1 MGELSDFARIV
12 LFASAGL
19 LAAIVSY
26 PLAERVRVPA
36 PVLFL
41 AAAAVASDMIS
52 DLEGLLSPVE
62 VGEIG
67 TVALIVILF
76 EGGMQVG
83 WGRFRESIWPI
94 GILGVP
100 GTLLTG
106 AIVACGAH
114 LLLDLDW
121 TTAAIIG
128 AALAPT
134 DPAVMFSVLGNREV
148 GGRSGTILQGE
159 SGANDPVAIALIIGL
174 LDYATENGSGLAVT
188 ERFLLEMGVGVVVG
202 VIGARLLS
210 WTARRVP
217 LAGGSFYP
225 LRLLAA
231 AGVVYGTAAV
241 LHGSG
246 FLAVFVAGI
255 LLGDERFPY
264 KSETRGF
271 LAPAAGLAEITVFVA
286 LGLTV
291 DLGTFPSETWVDGA
305 VIAVLL
311 VLVARPLMVAALLWR
326 SDLTRNERLLISWA
340 GMKGAV
346 PILLGSFAV
355 IAAVDHSLLIY
366 DVVFVVV
373 TATVLVQ
380 GLLLTPVA
388 NRLGIRMESVEP
400 EPWSVAVVGGSYVVG
415 AGSAAAGVALRDLPL
430 GGNGWVSEIQRN
442 GASVGT
448 RGAQV
453 LEVGDRVTVITTDVE
468 RERVRGLL
476 EGT

>member
-1 MGELSDFARIV
+1 V

-19 LAAIVSY
+19 LAAILSY
-26 PLAERVRVPA
+26 PVAERLRIPA

-41 AAAAVASDMIS
+41 AAAAVASDLIG
-52 DLEGLLSPVE
+52 DLEGLLTPVE
-62 VGEIG
+62 VGDIG

-83 WGRFRESIWPI
+83 WARFRASIWPI
-94 GILGVP
+94 GLLGVP
-100 GTLLTG
+100 GTLATG
-106 AIVACGAH
+106 AIVAAGAH
-114 LLLDLDW
+114 LVLDLDW

-174 LDYATENGSGLAVT
+174 LDFATDQGSGLAVT
-188 ERFLLEMGVGVVVG
+188 ERFLLEMGVGLVVG
-202 VIGARLLS
+202 VIGARLLA

-217 LAGGSFYP
+217 LAAGSFYP
-225 LRLLAA
+225 LQLLAA
-231 AGVVYGTAAV
+231 AGIVFGVAAV

-291 DLGTFPSETWVDGA
+291 DLGSFPSRTWVDGA
-305 VIAVLL
+305 VIAVVV
-311 VLVARPLMVAALLWR
+311 VLIARPLVVSALLWR
-326 SDLTRNERLLISWA
+326 TDLNRAERLFISWA

-346 PILLGSFAV
+346 PILLGSYAV
-355 IAAVDHSLLIY
+355 IAAVDHALLIY

-373 TATVLVQ
+373 TGTVLVQ
-380 GLLLTPVA
+380 GLLLSPVA
-388 NRLGIRMESVEP
+388 RRLGIPMETVAQR
-400 EPWSVAVVGGSYVVG
+400 PWSLAVVGGSYVVVD
-415 AGSAAAGVALRDLPL
+415 GSAAVGVALRDLPL
-430 GGNGWVSEIQRN
+430 GGDGWVSEIVRD
-442 GASVGT
+442 GAEVGA

-453 LEVGDRVTVITTDVE
+453 LEAGDRVTVITTDDE
-468 RERVRGLL
+468 RERVRALL
-476 EGT
+476 EGG

>member
-1 MGELSDFARIV
+1 M

-19 LAAIVSY
+19 LAAILSY
-26 PLAERVRVPA
+26 PVAERLRIPA

-41 AAAAVASDMIS
+41 AAAAIASDLIG
-52 DLEGLLSPVE
+52 DLEGVLTPVE

-83 WGRFRESIWPI
+83 WTRFRASIWPI
-94 GILGVP
+94 GLLGVP
-100 GTLLTG
+100 GTLATG
-106 AIVACGAH
+106 AIVAAGAH
-114 LLLDLDW
+114 LVLDLDW

-174 LDYATENGSGLAVT
+174 LDFATDKGSGLAVT
-188 ERFLLEMGVGVVVG
+188 ERFLLEMGVGLVVG
-202 VIGARLLS
+202 VIGARLLA

-217 LAGGSFYP
+217 LAAGSFYP
-225 LRLLAA
+225 LQLLAA
-231 AGVVYGTAAV
+231 AGIVFGVAAV

-291 DLGTFPSETWVDGA
+291 DLGSFPSRTWVDGA
-305 VIAVLL
+305 VIAVVV
-311 VLVARPLMVAALLWR
+311 VLIARPLVVSALLWR
-326 SDLTRNERLLISWA
+326 TDLNRAERLFISWA

-346 PILLGSFAV
+346 PILLGSYAV
-355 IAAVDHSLLIY
+355 IAAVDHALLIY

-373 TATVLVQ
+373 TGTVLVQ
-380 GLLLTPVA
+380 GLLLSPVA
-388 NRLGIRMESVEP
+388 RRLGIPMETVAQR
-400 EPWSVAVVGGSYVVG
+400 PWSLAVVGGSYVVVD
-415 AGSAAAGVALRDLPL
+415 GSAAVGVALRDLPL
-430 GGNGWVSEIQRN
+430 GGDGWVSEIVRD
-442 GASVGT
+442 GAEVGA

-453 LEVGDRVTVITTDVE
+453 LEAGDRVTVITTDDE
-468 RERVRGLL
+468 RERVRALL
-476 EGT
+476 EGG

>member
-19 LAAIVSY
+19 LAAILSY
-26 PLAERVRVPA
+26 PVAERLRIPA

-41 AAAAVASDMIS
+41 AAAAVASDLIG
-52 DLEGLLSPVE
+52 DLEGLLTPVE
-62 VGEIG
+62 VGDIG

-83 WGRFRESIWPI
+83 WTRFRASIWPI
-94 GILGVP
+94 GLLGVP
-100 GTLLTG
+100 GTLATG
-106 AIVACGAH
+106 AIVAAGAH
-114 LLLDLDW
+114 LVLDLDW

-174 LDYATENGSGLAVT
+174 LDFATDNGSGLAVT
-188 ERFLLEMGVGVVVG
+188 ERFLLEMGVGVAVG
-202 VIGARLLS
+202 VVGARLLA

-231 AGVVYGTAAV
+231 AGVVFGAAAA

-291 DLGTFPSETWVDGA
+291 DLGSVPSRNWVDGA
-305 VIAVLL
+305 VIAVVV
-311 VLVARPLMVAALLWR
+311 VLIARPLVVSALLWR
-326 SDLTRNERLLISWA
+326 TGLNRAARLFISWA

-346 PILLGSFAV
+346 PILLGSYAV
-355 IAAVDHSLLIY
+355 IAAVDHALLIY

-373 TATVLVQ
+373 TGTVLVQ
-380 GLLLTPVA
+380 GLLLSPVA
-388 NRLGIRMESVEP
+388 RRLGIPMETVAQR
-400 EPWSVAVVGGSYVVG
+400 PWSLAVVGGSYVVG
-415 AGSAAAGVALRDLPL
+415 DGSAAVGVALRDLPL
-430 GGNGWVSEIQRN
+430 GGDGWVSEIVRD
-442 GASVGT
+442 GAEVGA

-453 LEVGDRVTVITTDVE
+453 LEAGDRVTVITTDDE
-468 RERVRGLL
+468 RERLRTLL
-476 EGT
+476 EGG

>member
-1 MGELSDFARIV
+1 V

-19 LAAIVSY
+19 LAAILSY
-26 PLAERVRVPA
+26 PVAERLRIPA

-41 AAAAVASDMIS
+41 AAAAIASDLIG
-52 DLEGLLSPVE
+52 DLEGVLTPVE

-83 WGRFRESIWPI
+83 WGRFRASIWPI

-100 GTLLTG
+100 GTLATG
-106 AIVACGAH
+106 AIVAVGAH
-114 LLLDLDW
+114 LALDLDW

-174 LDYATENGSGLAVT
+174 LDFATDNGSGLAVT
-188 ERFLLEMGVGVVVG
+188 
-202 VIGARLLS
+202 
-210 WTARRVP
+210 
-217 LAGGSFYP
+217 
-225 LRLLAA
+225 
-231 AGVVYGTAAV
+231 
-241 LHGSG
+241 
-246 FLAVFVAGI
+246 
-255 LLGDERFPY
+255 ERFPY

-291 DLGTFPSETWVDGA
+291 DLGSFPSRTWVDGA
-305 VIAVLL
+305 VIAVLV
-311 VLVARPLMVAALLWR
+311 VLIARPLVVAVLLWR
-326 SDLTRNERLLISWA
+326 TDLTRAERLFISWA

-373 TATVLVQ
+373 TVTVLVQ
-380 GLLLTPVA
+380 GLLLSPVA
-388 NRLGIRMESVEP
+388 SRLGIPMETVDP
-400 EPWSVAVVGGSYVVG
+400 KPWSVAVVGGSYVVG
-415 AGSAAAGVALRDLPL
+415 DGSAAIGVALRDLPL
-430 GGNGWVSEIQRN
+430 GGNGWVSAIVRG
-442 GASVGT
+442 GAEMGT

-453 LEVGDRVTVITTDVE
+453 LEAGDRVTVITPDDE
-468 RERVRGLL
+468 RERVRALL
-476 EGT
+476 EGG